1 VSGARW
7 LFIVRRDHPRLHA
20 YLRDAFAGVEQVEVI
35 LDRRQA
41 DRPISAER
49 RSPELTKAEQELW
62 DEAGFRLVYRD
73 PEFGIYRADTTV
85 PPPPPPPPLPGLD
98 R

>member
-1 VSGARW
+1 VSGPARW
-7 LFIVRRDHPRLHA
+7 LFIVRRDRPRLHA

-35 LDRRQA
+35 VDRRHA
-41 DRPISAER
+41 DRPVGAER
-49 RSPELTKAEQELW
+49 RGTALTKAEQELW

-73 PEFGIYRADTTV
+73 PDFGIYRSDTA
-85 PPPPPPPPLPGLD
+85 PPPPPPGPA